1 VLSGEVTPTNVIV
14 FGFTQPRLEPTI
26 YLISQLQGCTFFA
39 GIEPIYNIQG
49 EKLEERV
56 LFCDL
61 STAGAYERNTEQLD
75 KDMAKLAREETFQT
89 NTLYIQAVSILIR
102 LTSPVPYESNFA
114 IDPVGRELNE

>member
-14 FGFTQPRLEPTI
+14 YGFTQPRLEPTI
-26 YLISQLQGCTFFA
+26 YPITTGVYLFA

-61 STAGAYERNTEQLD
+61 PTADAYERNTEQLD

-102 LTSPVPYESNFA
+102 LTSPVPDESNFA